1 MCVFIHT
8 YMCVSTL
15 TKKDIIAFNQQIGEA
30 GKFSN
35 ESSLDFALSLA
46 KTKKNWL
53 YELSYIAR
61 CLLVDYI
68 FQDGNKRT
76 CFLVASYYFEEKGEE
91 YDNVRL
97 LSAVKKIAKNNVN
110 SPPIIMRL
118 LYNAVK
124 EKD

>member
-1 MCVFIHT
+1 
-8 YMCVSTL
+8 MCVSTL